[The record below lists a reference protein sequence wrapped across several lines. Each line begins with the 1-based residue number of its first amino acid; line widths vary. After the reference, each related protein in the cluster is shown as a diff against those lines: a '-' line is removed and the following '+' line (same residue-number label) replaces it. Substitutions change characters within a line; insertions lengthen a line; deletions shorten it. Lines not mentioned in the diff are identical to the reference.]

1 MQNSECEEKTKF
13 SERTSRSFDSKSQA
27 LTSHPTPSLSSVAG
41 GATVQPAAYTEE
53 QYFEGLEAWQR
64 ELELQA
70 ELDYVYAEVDCRD
83 CHAYHGEQIARH
95 VHALIDQDHD
105 NVDLYVENQDN
116 DNGNLV
122 EED

>member
-1 MQNSECEEKTKF
+1 M
-13 SERTSRSFDSKSQA
+13 
-27 LTSHPTPSLSSVAG
+27 SSVAG

-53 QYFEGLEAWQR
+53 QYFEGLGAWQR